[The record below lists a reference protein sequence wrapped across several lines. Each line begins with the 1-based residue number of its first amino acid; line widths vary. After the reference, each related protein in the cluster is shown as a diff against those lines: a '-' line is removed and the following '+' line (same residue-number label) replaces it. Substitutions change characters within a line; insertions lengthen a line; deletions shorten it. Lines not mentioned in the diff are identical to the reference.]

1 MTLGS
6 NVSPRGFAQRLTENG
21 AANQHPSA
29 RYFPQ
34 AATSQPRAPYRG
46 HGGLAQQP
54 RLGYVASVATRAN
67 NAMVCFCRIL
77 LQKSAAVDWAAV
89 PFPRRERRL
98 CRTGPDAFTQLRCYA
113 MRMRHV
119 SRAAASGARKAAI
132 PNVGCVGM
140 AEDGI
145 CRSKGALDA
154 ARRKHEKNAADIQA
168 QIEALEERSRAEIAH
183 WEKEKARL
191 EAALRRARGG

>member
-1 MTLGS
+1 M
-6 NVSPRGFAQRLTENG
+6 NG
-21 AANQHPSA
+21 YGMAAC
-29 RYFPQ
+29 
-34 AATSQPRAPYRG
+34 G
-46 HGGLAQQP
+46 
-54 RLGYVASVATRAN
+54 
-67 NAMVCFCRIL
+67 
-77 LQKSAAVDWAAV
+77 
-89 PFPRRERRL
+89 
-98 CRTGPDAFTQLRCYA
+98 
-113 MRMRHV
+113 
-119 SRAAASGARKAAI
+119 RKAAI

-145 CRSKGALDA
+145 CRSKGHQRGAGERWITWDFENRSTEQRVTQPGRAERAKEAAQQKERERRQRAVAKAQSALDA

>member
-1 MTLGS
+1 MGRPVHLECLIGW
-6 NVSPRGFAQRLTENG
+6 NDRF
-21 AANQHPSA
+21 
-29 RYFPQ
+29 
-34 AATSQPRAPYRG
+34 
-46 HGGLAQQP
+46 
-54 RLGYVASVATRAN
+54 
-67 NAMVCFCRIL
+67 
-77 LQKSAAVDWAAV
+77 W
-89 PFPRRERRL
+89 
-98 CRTGPDAFTQLRCYA
+98 
-113 MRMRHV
+113 
-119 SRAAASGARKAAI
+119 RKAAI

-145 CRSKGALDA
+145 CRSKGHQRGAGERWITWDFENRSHRATRDAARARRRGRPAKGTRATAASKAQSALDA